1 MQFSSL
7 PDTYFIYRWKND
19 QRLGFRDG
27 SDEQDCRLLVL
38 KSGYNMKIPPITTD
52 ERRNIIPVPVRI
64 SIILMKIVRIEEVD
78 HKIEF
83 QFGIVLE
90 WPEIRALFHNL
101 KFKSSLNALTDD
113 EILQLWLPYVIYD
126 NTDMKEVVQLDD
138 GTKTTVTVSR
148 EGGFTRSG
156 LEVADEIEV
165 FEGGE
170 NKLTMNQTYSKKF
183 QCEYQLHRYP
193 FDIQVR
199 RLLPQP
205 STLIVSGLLYP
216 AQCPAFGYRDDE
228 AFTRPGESS
237 FISKHPH
244 SFAILLV
251 TWRPEG
257 KIS

>member
-1 MQFSSL
+1 MIFC
-7 PDTYFIYRWKND
+7 
-19 QRLGFRDG
+19 FRDG
-27 SDEQDCRLLVL
+27 SDEQECRLLVL

-52 ERRNIIPVPVRI
+52 EHRNIIPVPVRI

-126 NTDMKEVVQLDD
+126 NTDMKEVVQLED

-148 EGGFTRSG
+148 EGGFMRSG

-193 FDIQVR
+193 FDIQVFELITSPQSLLLQVCSIR
-199 RLLPQP
+199 LNVQPLDIETMRLLPGQV
-205 STLIVSGLLYP
+205 ICLYIP
-216 AQCPAFGYRDDE
+216 
-228 AFTRPGESS
+228 
-237 FISKHPH
+237 
-244 SFAILLV
+244 ILLSFV
-251 TWRPEG
+251 WSL
-257 KIS
+257 ID

>member
-1 MQFSSL
+1 M
-7 PDTYFIYRWKND
+7 
-19 QRLGFRDG
+19 
-27 SDEQDCRLLVL
+27 L

-52 ERRNIIPVPVRI
+52 QKRNIVPVPVRI

-126 NTDMKEVVQLDD
+126 NTDMKEVVQLED

-193 FDIQVR
+193 FDIQVTFTPTKIFA
-199 RLLPQP
+199 LLA
-205 STLIVSGLLYP
+205 GLLHK
-216 AQCPAFGYRDDE
+216 AECAAFGYRDHE
-228 AFTRPGESS
+228 AVSRPGDLPL
-237 FISKHPH
+237 KHPH
-244 SFAILLV
+244 YFAICLV
-251 TWRPEG
+251 LDWSGHLESH
-257 KIS
+257 K

>member
-1 MQFSSL
+1 
-7 PDTYFIYRWKND
+7 
-19 QRLGFRDG
+19 
-27 SDEQDCRLLVL
+27 
-38 KSGYNMKIPPITTD
+38 
-52 ERRNIIPVPVRI
+52 
-64 SIILMKIVRIEEVD
+64 MKIVRIEEVD

-126 NTDMKEVVQLDD
+126 NTDMKEVVQLED

-156 LEVADEIEV
+156 LEVTDEIEI

-193 FDIQVR
+193 FDIQVTFNSH
-199 RLLPQP
+199 LFKSL
-205 STLIVSGLLYP
+205 
-216 AQCPAFGYRDDE
+216 
-228 AFTRPGESS
+228 
-237 FISKHPH
+237 
-244 SFAILLV
+244 
-251 TWRPEG
+251 
-257 KIS
+257 

>member
-1 MQFSSL
+1 
-7 PDTYFIYRWKND
+7 
-19 QRLGFRDG
+19 
-27 SDEQDCRLLVL
+27 
-38 KSGYNMKIPPITTD
+38 
-52 ERRNIIPVPVRI
+52 
-64 SIILMKIVRIEEVD
+64 MKIVRIEEVD

-126 NTDMKEVVQLDD
+126 NTDMKEVVQLED

-193 FDIQVR
+193 FDIQVAFTT
-199 RLLPQP
+199 LPP
-205 STLIVSGLLYP
+205 TTKTFALFAGLFHK
-216 AQCPAFGYRDDE
+216 AECPAFGYRDHE
-228 AFTRPGESS
+228 TASRPGHLSLIKDICLLS
-237 FISKHPH
+237 FIW
-244 SFAILLV
+244 FQICLV
-251 TWRPEG
+251 T
-257 KIS
+257 